1 MSGRLRDDVA
11 WEYLDD
17 GGVLFCQMSEGAY
30 WQLGPPSGALLAHL
44 LAPGAGADAVAQVLG
59 IFPVEVPAALEA
71 FRETLVVLALLDP
84 APDVAQDGGPGS
96 VPEQGDQPSSR

>member
-1 MSGRLRDDVA
+1 MSEVLRDDVA

-44 LAPGAGADAVAQVLG
+44 LAPEAGTDEVADVLG
-59 IFPVEVPAALEA
+59 IYPIEVPAALEA

-84 APDVAQDGGPGS
+84 VPDAGEQHGEGS
-96 VPEQGDQPSSR
+96 VP